1 MLPLIVLTFFLASLL
16 VRREREVSGVSAF
29 EMSCPIKLS
38 LHVTASKRPP
48 PSAKKKTKPN
58 VNGLSIF
65 SVRQLFLTLSPTKLL
80 LAC

>member
-16 VRREREVSGVSAF
+16 VRREREMSGVSAF

-48 PSAKKKTKPN
+48 PPAKKTN
-58 VNGLSIF
+58 VKGLSIF
-65 SVRQLFLTLSPTKLL
+65 SVRQLF
-80 LAC
+80 

>member
-16 VRREREVSGVSAF
+16 VRREREMSGVSAF

-48 PSAKKKTKPN
+48 PSAKKKQNPTLTDFQSS
-58 VNGLSIF
+58 LSDSF
-65 SVRQLFLTLSPTKLL
+65 F
-80 LAC
+80 